1 MEFPGEKLLIRLW
14 ETIAEKGIGG
24 WLRPWQNRR
33 EGQSRIDVQRE
44 ALLVFAQTERDI
56 KDIRSG
62 RKILSSDGQL
72 LELPEQASPLAL
84 REDSASR
91 DAVSSVQRNRMAR
104 EMRGEVNVSKALLSA
119 EAILEDDPHG

>member
-33 EGQSRIDVQRE
+33 EGQSQIDVQRE

-84 REDSASR
+84 RED
-91 DAVSSVQRNRMAR
+91 
-104 EMRGEVNVSKALLSA
+104 
-119 EAILEDDPHG
+119 